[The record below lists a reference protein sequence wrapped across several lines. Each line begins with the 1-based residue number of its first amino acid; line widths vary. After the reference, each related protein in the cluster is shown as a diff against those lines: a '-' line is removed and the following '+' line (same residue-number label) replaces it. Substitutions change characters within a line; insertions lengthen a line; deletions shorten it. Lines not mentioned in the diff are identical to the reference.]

1 MERKEEPTLP
11 LPDPTTV
18 FPLAGRSVTAI
29 GLDMGGTKLAAGL
42 VNNAEVVRRLEEPT
56 PRTLAH
62 LLELIETMVTSL
74 RESPSDPVGLGVP
87 GPVVNGESTFFSNLP
102 EFNSVRLGDVI
113 SARLGVPVA
122 LENDA
127 NLAAL
132 AESRF
137 GSGRHTRNS
146 VYLTWSTGI
155 GCGLILNGQIHPGRI
170 GMAGEVGHT
179 RMSFS
184 GTMDGSGTLGT
195 LEAQASGAALARDA
209 AFVFGSPM
217 TAREIVGKATTGNP
231 VALALLRNAAS
242 HLGLFLH
249 NMQLLLD
256 PDVIILGGGLSMSA
270 DLLLPLV
277 EEERRKTGAL
287 HDFTKICLATLGK
300 NAGIIGAAE
309 LARDRSAEL
318 R

>member
-11 LPDPTTV
+11 LPDPTPGLPV
-18 FPLAGRSVTAI
+18 VARPVTAI

-42 VNNAEVVRRLEEPT
+42 VRNAEVVRRLEEPT

-137 GSGRHTRNS
+137 GSGRTSRNS

-231 VALALLRNAAS
+231 VAFALLRNAAS

-277 EEERRKTGAL
+277 EEERRTTGAL
-287 HDFTKICLATLGK
+287 HDFTPIRLAALGE

-309 LARDRSAEL
+309 LARDRSVGL